1 MKRNGKKSRKIRKLI
16 ITCVLSAIVLIVSTY
31 TWFIGL
37 QTVKVN
43 PFEIEIATTE
53 GLFLSMDGKSWVY
66 NLNVN
71 DAAKYDGN
79 TNVWA
84 TGGLIPMSSVGDL
97 DSTSSTMKLFE
108 KASLTTSPGGY
119 RLLASQVKNNVSSTK
134 KVNGVDVTVYEEGDG
149 YIAFDLFIKNLSGNE
164 YYYKNEQANEEN
176 IYLNLDSSVV
186 VKTNGSDSQEKT
198 GIENSIRLGFT
209 QIGRVEATTPTTS
222 IITGMNCTG
231 TDMSASGY
239 KYTEG
244 DVTGI
249 CRNAQIWEPNDTDHE
264 NNALNW
270 YGTSC
275 ITRKSTGTTV
285 TDKASYNV
293 AQFDTDGKKT
303 ADATYCYAEGGKT
316 KTHMA
321 DNANALPTYAIS
333 REIKIA
339 DNVDVYDGTV
349 YNTYT
354 ANTGK
359 YENYK
364 VATESTSP
372 KKSEYKLVEFP
383 YFTDTMK
390 EKTGTA
396 RPAFMSL
403 APNSITKVRVYI
415 WLEGQDIDNYDFASL
430 GKTISINFGFTKERF
445 RNQESTT
452 TPPFTYDGPGFVTS
466 DNADISTADHAQ
478 Q

>member
-53 GLFLSMDGKSWVY
+53 GLFLSMDGKNWVY
-66 NLNVN
+66 NLDVN
-71 DAAKYDGN
+71 DATKYDGN

-84 TGGLIPMSSVGDL
+84 TDGLIPMSSVGDL

-119 RLLASQVKNNVSSTK
+119 RLLSSRVNNNTSSTK
-134 KVNGVDVTVYEEGDG
+134 KVNGVDVTVYEEGNG

-164 YYYKNEQANEEN
+164 YYYKNEVANEED
-176 IYLNLDSSVV
+176 IYLTLDSSVS

-209 QIGRVEATTPTTS
+209 QIGRVEATTPTVST
-222 IITGMNCTG
+222 ITGMTCTG
-231 TDMSASGY
+231 TDMSDTDY
-239 KYTEG
+239 KYAEG

-249 CRNAQIWEPNDTDHE
+249 CRNAQIWEPNDTDHV

-285 TDKASYNV
+285 TDNASYNV
-293 AQFDTDGKKT
+293 ATYENGVKT

-339 DNVDVYDGTV
+339 DNVDVYDGEV
-349 YNTYT
+349 LNTYT
-354 ANTGK
+354 GNTVK
-359 YENYK
+359 YETYNA
-364 VATESTSP
+364 ATESTSP

-390 EKTGTA
+390 EKTGMA

-445 RNQESTT
+445 EPTDLEGGYN
-452 TPPFTYDGPGFVTS
+452 GPDLVTS
-466 DNADISTADHAQ
+466 DNADISSADHAQ

>member
-16 ITCVLSAIVLIVSTY
+16 ITCVLSAVVLIVSTY

-37 QTVKVN
+37 QTVKVS

-79 TNVWA
+79 TNAWA

-119 RLLASQVKNNVSSTK
+119 RLLSSRVSNHTASTK
-134 KVNGVDVTVYEEGDG
+134 EVNGVSVTSYEEGNG

-164 YYYKNEQANEEN
+164 YYYKNEVANEED
-176 IYLNLDSSVV
+176 IFLTLDSEVK
-186 VKTNGSDSQEKT
+186 VKTNGADSQDQT
-198 GIENSIRLGFT
+198 GIENSVRLGFT

-222 IITGMNCTG
+222 IITGMTCAG
-231 TDMSASGY
+231 TDMSGIGY
-239 KYTEG
+239 TYEEG
-244 DVTGI
+244 HVTGI
-249 CRNAQIWEPNDTDHE
+249 CRNAQIWEPNDTEHVE
-264 NNALNW
+264 YAMNW
-270 YGTSC
+270 YKTSC
-275 ITRKSTGTTV
+275 ITRTGASVIEKS
-285 TDKASYNV
+285 SYNV
-293 AQFDTDGKKT
+293 DK
-303 ADATYCYAEGGKT
+303 AESCFANT
-316 KTHMA
+316 NAHMQ
-321 DNANALPTYAIS
+321 NHSGALPTYAIS
-333 REIKIA
+333 REIGID
-339 DNVDVYDGTV
+339 DNVDVYDGLAL
-349 YNTYT
+349 NKYT
-354 ANTGK
+354 ANT
-359 YENYK
+359 
-364 VATESTSP
+364 VAYTTYAEAEE
-372 KKSEYKLVEFP
+372 KSSYKLVDFP

-390 EKTGTA
+390 EKTGMA
-396 RPAFMSL
+396 RPTFMTL

-430 GKTISINFGFTKERF
+430 GKMISIKFGFTKERF
-445 RNQESTT
+445 EPTDLENG
-452 TPPFTYDGPGFVTS
+452 YDGPALVTS
-466 DNADISTADHAQ
+466 DNADIVTAEHAQ

>member
-1 MKRNGKKSRKIRKLI
+1 MKKNGKKSRKIRKLI

-53 GLFLSMDGKSWVY
+53 GLFLSTDGKNWVY
-66 NLNVN
+66 NLDVN
-71 DAAKYDGN
+71 DTTYYEGN

-84 TGGLIPMSSVGDL
+84 TDGLIPMSSVGDL

-119 RLLASQVKNNVSSTK
+119 RLLASRVNNNASSTK
-134 KVNGVDVTVYEEGDG
+134 KVNGVDVTVYEEGNG

-164 YYYKNEQANEEN
+164 YYEKNEVANEED
-176 IYLNLDSSVV
+176 IFLNLGSSVT
-186 VKTNGSDSQEKT
+186 VKTNGSDNQEKT

-209 QIGRVEATTPTTS
+209 QIGRVEATTPTVST
-222 IITGMNCTG
+222 ITGINCTG
-231 TDMSASGY
+231 TDMSGSSY
-239 KYTEG
+239 KYTLG

-270 YGTSC
+270 YNTSC
-275 ITRKSTGTTV
+275 ITRKSEGATI

-293 AQFDTDGKKT
+293 ATYNTNGVKT
-303 ADATYCYAEGGKT
+303 ADATYCYATGGNT
-316 KTHMA
+316 KKHMA
-321 DNANALPTYAIS
+321 DNGNALPTYAIS

-339 DNVDVYDGTV
+339 DNVDVYDGAV
-349 YNTYT
+349 LNTYT
-354 ANTGK
+354 SNTID
-359 YENYK
+359 YETYAA
-364 VATESTSP
+364 ATESTTP
-372 KKSEYKLVEFP
+372 KKSSYKLVDFP

-390 EKTGTA
+390 EKTGME
-396 RPAFMSL
+396 RPTFMTL

-445 RNQESTT
+445 ETT
-452 TPPFTYDGPGFVTS
+452 DLGGYDGPDLVTS